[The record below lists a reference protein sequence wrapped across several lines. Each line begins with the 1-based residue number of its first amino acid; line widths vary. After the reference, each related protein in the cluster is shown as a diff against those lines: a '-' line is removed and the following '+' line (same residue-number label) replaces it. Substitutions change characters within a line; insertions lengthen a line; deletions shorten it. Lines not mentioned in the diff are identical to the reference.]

1 MFFNDLE
8 KNTEQKAL
16 QEHAELSSVSQS
28 FQKGNK
34 ETRKANN
41 QE

>member
-16 QEHAELSSVSQS
+16 QEHTELSSVLQS

-34 ETRKANN
+34 ETRKAK
-41 QE
+41 

>member
-8 KNTEQKAL
+8 KNTEQK
-16 QEHAELSSVSQS
+16 LSSVSQS